1 MPSSKGEENSFDTG
15 KAAAMAYTNQQVE
28 GSEPAEPP
36 KDSQLQDWKLTPQT
50 RNFSGALS
58 DDEIKSTP
66 TPGNLS
72 AKQKE
77 LQSNSVVA
85 HQSQGL
91 LSNNRQVKSQTAF
104 GVPQPQP
111 QSSQYVHSRR
121 RLVGGAERE

>member
-1 MPSSKGEENSFDTG
+1 MPPRSGMPSAKGEENSFDTG
-15 KAAAMAYTNQQVE
+15 KAAVIAYTNHQVE
-28 GSEPAEPP
+28 DSEPAEPP

-50 RNFSGALS
+50 RNISGALS

-77 LQSNSVVA
+77 LQSNSVVS

-91 LSNNRQVKSQTAF
+91 LSNNR
-104 GVPQPQP
+104 
-111 QSSQYVHSRR
+111 
-121 RLVGGAERE
+121 